1 MNSEARCPVAVVG
14 DAEHVTQELPN
25 LVVGGS
31 ESSKAAPAL
40 RRPDWVRFL
49 AGNRAFIGTGRVGE
63 EATVR
68 RSVAPAQAAGH
79 RHPLRHD
86 DAEVVQV
93 MMVSS
98 R

>member
-25 LVVGGS
+25 LVAGVDGS

-40 RRPDWVRFL
+40 RGPDWGRFL
-49 AGNRAFIGTGRVGE
+49 AGNRAFIGTGCVGE
-63 EATVR
+63 EVTVR

-79 RHPLRHD
+79 RYPLRSMTR
-86 DAEVVQV
+86 QR
-93 MMVSS
+93 SCRS
-98 R
+98 